1 MSIGGPAFC
10 SGEDI
15 TLELEGFD
23 NDPAQIS
30 EVPWIIFYNE
40 MPLTDA
46 TLGQFVQLGD
56 LGSTLSEWAL
66 STSLTFT
73 PFTSISTPSF

>member
-40 MPLTDA
+40 MPLTMPLWA
-46 TLGQFVQLGD
+46 N
-56 LGSTLSEWAL
+56 LS
-66 STSLTFT
+66 SLVIWGA
-73 PFTSISTPSF
+73 P